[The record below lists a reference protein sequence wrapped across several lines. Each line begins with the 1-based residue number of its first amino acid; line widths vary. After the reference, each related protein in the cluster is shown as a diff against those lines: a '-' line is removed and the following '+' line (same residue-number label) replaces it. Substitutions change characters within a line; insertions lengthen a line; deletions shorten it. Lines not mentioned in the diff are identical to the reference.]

1 MSNYLI
7 TGGCGFIGSH
17 IAEELLNDGAESV
30 TLFDNLS
37 SGRLENVEAFKDR
50 VRVVEAD
57 VRDTGQLC
65 DALVGVDYVFHE
77 AAMVSVVDSVER
89 PRENHEVNITGTF
102 NVLEAAAS
110 SGAKRVVLASS
121 AAIYGN
127 DPTLPKVETI
137 PPAPESPYGLA
148 KIAKEYYGGVF
159 SGLYGLP
166 VIGLRYFNVY
176 GPRQDPKSPY
186 SGVVSIFVDRLLSG
200 QTPRIYGDGRQTRDF
215 VFVKDV
221 VRANLLAM
229 HSTGLRGGEALNV
242 GTGRQVSLLELLDV
256 LGNITGTTAQPELA
270 PARAGDILHSCADIA
285 RAGEML
291 GYEPG
296 YTLEEGLA
304 ELVAWRKTQ
313 I

>member
-17 IAEELLNDGAESV
+17 IAEELLNDGDDSV

-37 SGRLENVEAFKDR
+37 SGSLENIEAFRSK
-50 VRVVEAD
+50 VRVLEAD
-57 VRDTGQLC
+57 VRDTDQLR
-65 DALVGVDYVFHE
+65 DACSGMDYVFHE

-89 PRENHEVNITGTF
+89 PRECHEVNITGTL

-110 SGAKRVVLASS
+110 CGVKRVVLASS

-159 SGLYGLP
+159 SRLYGLP

-186 SGVVSIFVDRLLSG
+186 SGVVSIFVDRLLAG
-200 QTPRIYGDGRQTRDF
+200 QTPRIYGDGEQTRDF
-215 VFVKDV
+215 VFVKDIV
-221 VRANLLAM
+221 QANLLAM
-229 HSTGLRGGEALNV
+229 HSTSLQGGEALNV
-242 GTGRQVSLLELLDV
+242 GTGRQISLLELLDV
-256 LGNITGTTAQPELA
+256 LGRIIGTTAQPELA
-270 PARAGDILHSCADIA
+270 AARAGDVRHSCADIGQA
-285 RAGEML
+285 RKML
-291 GYEPG
+291 GYEPRF
-296 YTLEEGLA
+296 TLEEGLA

-313 I
+313 A